1 MTTKDYDYDRL
12 RNQFVVVNHEPYI
25 ASYLAI
31 NS

>member
-12 RNQFVVVNHEPYI
+12 RNQFVVVNHEPL